1 MSCYWVSFLVES
13 LPCGHPSSLKH
24 KIGRR
29 NYGSYHW
36 CCQRIWQ
43 EKIKIRSRK
52 FMGLLAGCVPCK
64 KVHMRQ
70 KQGLNYPALQEVGQT
85 GSQQQQFPEGCRTL
99 LTHSVSLLQQSCHR
113 SCKEYSLT
121 CASFQPCKKKP
132 RWSSGCSCS
141 TALPSIIFTVIF
153 NSLEEKHKSTE
164 SVKQDILPCRC
175 DALQCECQG
184 LQKLVNIWFQ
194 CW

>member
-113 SCKEYSLT
+113 SCT
-121 CASFQPCKKKP
+121 
-132 RWSSGCSCS
+132 G
-141 TALPSIIFTVIF
+141 IFS
-153 NSLEEKHKSTE
+153 NMRLLS
-164 SVKQDILPCRC
+164 
-175 DALQCECQG
+175 ALQKKGQVIIQVF
-184 LQKLVNIWFQ
+184 LQYNPAFHHLHSNF
-194 CW
+194 